1 MDEVGGGNGGVQRSK
16 EQIRHFYYR
25 TWHKIIKYIE
35 IPKSTERKNMIL
47 DNTSQIQNNS
57 YCINV
62 SNCSLRDI
70 QVKCLIAFNTL
81 MNNKSYCNFPFL
93 L

>member
-1 MDEVGGGNGGVQRSK
+1 MDEMGPTSGVQRSK

-35 IPKSTERKNMIL
+35 IPKNLGSNSTNNENSKEAS
-47 DNTSQIQNNS
+47 DKTGQNSS

-70 QVKCLIAFNTL
+70 QVKCLIAFNVL
-81 MNNKSYCNFPFL
+81 MNNKSYCN
-93 L
+93 